1 MRKVT
6 ANSHQNNNG
15 PLTSIKLNDLE
26 NLFIDKLSEKYRLN
40 ERDLGKAF
48 KKFDLDGSG
57 FLDLNE
63 LTKAINMFIPGIA
76 YSSGIQTYLY

>member
-6 ANSHQNNNG
+6 ASNHQNNNG
-15 PLTSIKLNDLE
+15 PQSSMKLNDLE

-48 KKFDLDGSG
+48 KKFDIDGSG

-63 LTKAINMFIPGIA
+63 LTKAIHMFIPGIA
-76 YSSGIQTYLY
+76 YSSGIKIFV